1 MEISFRQKINEA
13 TVVLIDIINQWDLT
27 YISRTFLPKIAEYT
41 FFSSAHGTF
50 SRIDHMLGHKT
61 SLNKIKRIEIIS
73 RMFSDH
79 NGMKLEINYR
89 KKNGKSKNMWRLK
102 MSY

>member
-1 MEISFRQKINEA
+1 
-13 TVVLIDIINQWDLT
+13 
-27 YISRTFLPKIAEYT
+27 
-41 FFSSAHGTF
+41 
-50 SRIDHMLGHKT
+50 MLGHKT

-102 MSY
+102 MSYWKNSGSMKKSENDSRKMKMDTQLSKIYGNQQKQF